1 MSYTVKRDV
10 HGNHALNYARIPKWL
25 DDLTKDLDYIINNY
39 ETPEMLL
46 KRIHSPIE
54 YLRQRYDSFVRDL
67 ESQKAYL
74 DKAQESYIRLGDRL
88 NKLNELNKTDM
99 ITLNN
104 ARIKSLQSISME
116 KLEKL
121 GEETDYTVP
130 LEDEPLHEILKNQQQ
145 REKETNTVGGK
156 RRKNKTKKRKTKI
169 NKKR

>member
-1 MSYTVKRDV
+1 MNYTVTREVNKYYPP
-10 HGNHALNYARIPKWL
+10 LNYERLPKWL
-25 DDLTKDLDYIINNY
+25 DDLSKDLDTMIENY
-39 ETPEMLL
+39 ETPEMFL
-46 KRIHSPIE
+46 KRKHAPME
-54 YLRQRYDSFVRDL
+54 YLRQKYDSFVREL
-67 ESQKAYL
+67 ERQKAYL

-104 ARIKSLQSISME
+104 ARTKSLQSITMD

-145 REKETNTVGGK
+145 REKETSTTGGK
-156 RRKNKTKKRKTKI
+156 RRKNKTKKRKTKN
-169 NKKR
+169 NKK